1 MIPEPSKRPF
11 PHPLPAEA
19 LAFFVHPD
27 PRHLFH
33 VAFRHPFDGTVIAG
47 SAVALRCRAGRGID
61 PAEYP
66 APDPDALRRIDALPW
81 DRFTHAATQPK
92 AWRGL
97 DDHRGTIYSDPL
109 LPVHHR
115 TPDGIQIDRVTKNVR
130 ICGAPIVHLSI
141 LQLLARLPRVEI
153 YTAGCT
159 LTGPVLF
166 RFSGGEGIIPHYGIE
181 SGARFE
187 MLKPRDTTH
196 DLEGFK
202 F

>member
-11 PHPLPAEA
+11 GHPVPVDA

-27 PRHLFH
+27 HRHLFH
-33 VAFRHPFDGTVIAG
+33 VAFRHPDDGNLYAG
-47 SAVALRCRAGRGID
+47 SALAIRFRPSRSID
-61 PAEYP
+61 PSEYP
-66 APDPDALRRIDALPW
+66 APDPDALRRITALPW
-81 DRFTHAATQPK
+81 ASFTHAATQPK

-97 DDHRGTIYSDPL
+97 DDHRGTIYGDPL

-130 ICGAPIVHLSI
+130 ICGAPIVPLSI
-141 LQLLARLPRVEI
+141 LQLLARLASFEI